1 MGTVCVLAFEQNAYS
16 KEILQERKDTHK
28 AQRSL
33 EKLRTVLGQVDAAR
47 MRETFDLIV
56 RARLEIGEK

>member
-1 MGTVCVLAFEQNAYS
+1 MCVLAFEQSTYS
-16 KEILQERKDTHK
+16 KEILEERKDTHK
-28 AQRSL
+28 TQRTP
-33 EKLRTVLGQVDAAR
+33 EKLRAVLGQVDAAR